1 MTSKED
7 LVNII
12 KEWIEI
18 DDKLKEIK
26 NSMKDLKDK
35 KKHLTTGLL
44 EIMKQNEIDCFD
56 INSGK
61 IVYCKNKTRASLNK
75 KNLLETLEKYFDGR
89 EDIDVIAVR
98 DFLFENREIKVQE
111 NIKRKIV

>member
-12 KEWIEI
+12 KQWIEI

-26 NSMKDLKDK
+26 SHTKEYNTK
-35 KKHLTTGLL
+35 KKALTTSLL
-44 EIMKQNEIDCFD
+44 EIMKDNEIDCFD

-61 IVYCKNKTRASLNK
+61 IVYCKTKTRTSLNK

-89 EDIDVIAVR
+89 NDVNVTEIR
-98 DFLFENREIKVQE
+98 DYLLDNREIKIQE
-111 NIKRKIV
+111 NIKRK

>member
-12 KEWIEI
+12 KQWIEI
-18 DDKLKEIK
+18 DDKLKQLKGHIK
-26 NSMKDLKDK
+26 ECNSK
-35 KKHLTTGLL
+35 KKALTSSLL

-61 IVYCKNKTRASLNK
+61 IVYCQSKTRGSLNK
-75 KNLLETLEKYFDGR
+75 KNLLETLEKYFEGR
-89 EDIDVIAVR
+89 NDINVTEIR
-98 DFLFENREIKVQE
+98 DYLLDNREIKIQE
-111 NIKRKIV
+111 NIKRK